1 MNTTGSKTNR
11 GNKSSDML
19 TPEEL
24 EKYKQLLLDTK
35 QKILTK
41 AQQAVAGG
49 DIHLDKNE
57 MMDEVD
63 LAAATVGQDLTFRML
78 DRDRKL
84 LAKIM
89 HALTK
94 IANGTYGF
102 CEGTGEPIPKR
113 RLELCPWSQYSVKFK
128 EHTEKMGSAGGDDE
142 AEAG

>member
-1 MNTTGSKTNR
+1 MVASGTKN
-11 GNKSSDML
+11 NKSSDLL

-24 EKYKQLLLDTK
+24 EKYKQLLLETK

-41 AQQAVAGG
+41 AQQAVADG

-63 LAAATVGQDLTFRML
+63 LASATVGQDLTFRML

-84 LAKIM
+84 LASIM

-113 RLELCPWSQYSVKFK
+113 RLELCPWSKYSVKYK
-128 EHTEKMGSAGGDDE
+128 EHSEKMGTGGSPDDE